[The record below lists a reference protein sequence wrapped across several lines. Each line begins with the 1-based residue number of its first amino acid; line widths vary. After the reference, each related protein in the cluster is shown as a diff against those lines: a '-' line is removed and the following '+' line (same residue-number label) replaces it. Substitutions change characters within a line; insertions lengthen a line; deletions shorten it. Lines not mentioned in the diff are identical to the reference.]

1 MFNKILVV
9 CVGNICRSPTGEALL
24 KKMLPQK
31 DIRSAGV
38 QALVGHAADEQAK
51 KIALQRGVEMHAHI
65 AAQLDIEMC
74 QEADLILVMET
85 SHINAVEKICPT
97 VRGKVMLFGQWLTNK
112 DIADP
117 YRQSDDMFELVYQQI
132 EAAANKWAA
141 KLH

>member
-24 KKMLPQK
+24 KKLLPHK

-38 QALVGHAADEQAK
+38 QALVGHVADEQAK
-51 KIALQRGVEMHAHI
+51 KVALIRGVEMQEHV
-65 AAQLDIEMC
+65 AAQLDIQMC

-85 SHINAVEKICPT
+85 SHINAVENICPT
-97 VRGKVMLFGQWLTNK
+97 VRGKVMLFGQWLSNK
-112 DIADP
+112 EIADP

>member
-1 MFNKILVV
+1 
-9 CVGNICRSPTGEALL
+9 
-24 KKMLPQK
+24 
-31 DIRSAGV
+31 
-38 QALVGHAADEQAK
+38 
-51 KIALQRGVEMHAHI
+51 MHAHI

-97 VRGKVMLFGQWLTNK
+97 VRGKVMLYGQWLTNK
-112 DIADP
+112 EIADP